1 MPTHLQRIL
10 IATLVVSVSAA
21 FAQVTG
27 SVTGAVLDTSGLPM
41 PGVKVA
47 LVSEATAATRETAT
61 NAEGDFTFSA
71 VPPGRYTLR
80 AEQAGFRVF
89 ERRRIE
95 LTAGER
101 LSAGPIRMEVGT
113 VADCITVSGQVETV
127 QTASGERSGVI
138 TSTEVENLT
147 VINRD
152 FASLVSL
159 MPGVVENPGSEVPGA
174 AGGSGAS
181 FNVLGGRTTSNSV
194 TIDGQPT
201 ESSLMYSRAFFI
213 SMDAIS
219 TVRIMV
225 SNYQAEFGRKPG
237 ASIQAVT
244 KGGTQQFHGAAYW
257 FKRHEMLNAN
267 NFFNNRNKV
276 TPPPYRY
283 VTEGFNLGGP
293 VFIPGLF
300 NTARQR
306 LFFFYSQ
313 ELLSEKRPQS
323 IIQRNMPTALERA
336 GDFSNSRDL
345 NNRVIPV
352 KDPLAGGRA
361 FPGNVIP
368 ISRINKNGQ
377 NYLKL
382 LPLPNLSPD
391 LVEMAA
397 NRYNWQ
403 VQESLEVPKNTE
415 TLRLDYNI
423 NPKTNVYARWLRWD
437 ESATGFAV
445 PAGNVN
451 WGFLPATFSVNT
463 NSLVLS
469 FTRILS
475 PTMVLEG
482 AGNLS
487 VGIQNSRARTQADL
501 ERVTRTAAGWD
512 VPQLHPE
519 LNPLNLAPQATFGGI
534 TNGPS
539 ATYESNGR
547 FPFYG
552 NDIIITE
559 NASVTK
565 TTGPHTSKAGF
576 WGTRWRQSKGM
587 YGNGTGTFSFNVD
600 TNNPNDSGHPYANA
614 LLGNFSSYTES
625 SARPTMRQ
633 RQTVVEWFV
642 QDNWKVTR
650 RLTLDLGVR
659 FSWSQPWHTP
669 SPQEEA
675 AFEPS
680 AWNPAKVASLLR
692 PVMSGGKRMAIDPY
706 TGAIYPQAAIGAFV
720 PNHGDPYNG
729 TLYNKTDPSL
739 PRGIRHASG
748 VRPAPRFGFAFDPF
762 GKGRTA
768 IRGGWGYFVD
778 TQEWNGSENSVFRN
792 PPIRIDPIIY
802 YNQFNELINAA
813 AFLFPSATMG
823 YNPARPLARTMNFS
837 FGVQQNVGFG
847 TTVDVSYVGALGRHL
862 IQARNL
868 NSIPFGATFQAQ
880 SLDPTTNRALPNA
893 FLYPYTGYNNI
904 MYYAYDGNSNYHSL
918 QTTVNR
924 RFARRVQYGIAWTWS
939 KAMNYVDGDTS
950 AVSMLIN
957 RKVWNYGRA
966 GYDRTHIVKASFLWE
981 VPKASRLVRSV
992 VVKHALDDWQV
1003 SGIASF
1009 VSGAPN
1015 GIALSF
1021 NYTTDITGSPTDGA
1035 RVVVL
1040 QNPVL
1045 PKSERTW
1052 NRNFNTDAFGPP
1064 AVGTFGNAPKD
1075 VIRGPGINNW
1085 DISAFKNF
1093 HVPWEKIKLQFRGE
1107 FYNAFNHTQYSAV
1120 DTSAR
1125 FDRLGNQINTGF
1137 GQFTSARQP
1146 RRIQLAL
1153 RATF

>member
-1 MPTHLQRIL
+1 M
-10 IATLVVSVSAA
+10 
-21 FAQVTG
+21 
-27 SVTGAVLDTSGLPM
+27 
-41 PGVKVA
+41 
-47 LVSEATAATRETAT
+47 
-61 NAEGDFTFSA
+61 
-71 VPPGRYTLR
+71 
-80 AEQAGFRVF
+80 
-89 ERRRIE
+89 
-95 LTAGER
+95 
-101 LSAGPIRMEVGT
+101 
-113 VADCITVSGQVETV
+113 
-127 QTASGERSGVI
+127 
-138 TSTEVENLT
+138 
-147 VINRD
+147 
-152 FASLVSL
+152 
-159 MPGVVENPGSEVPGA
+159 
-174 AGGSGAS
+174 
-181 FNVLGGRTTSNSV
+181 
-194 TIDGQPT
+194 
-201 ESSLMYSRAFFI
+201 
-213 SMDAIS
+213 
-219 TVRIMV
+219 
-225 SNYQAEFGRKPG
+225 
-237 ASIQAVT
+237 
-244 KGGTQQFHGAAYW
+244 
-257 FKRHEMLNAN
+257 
-267 NFFNNRNKV
+267 
-276 TPPPYRY
+276 
-283 VTEGFNLGGP
+283 
-293 VFIPGLF
+293 
-300 NTARQR
+300 
-306 LFFFYSQ
+306 
-313 ELLSEKRPQS
+313 
-323 IIQRNMPTALERA
+323 
-336 GDFSNSRDL
+336 
-345 NNRVIPV
+345 
-352 KDPLAGGRA
+352 
-361 FPGNVIP
+361 
-368 ISRINKNGQ
+368 
-377 NYLKL
+377 
-382 LPLPNLSPD
+382 
-391 LVEMAA
+391 
-397 NRYNWQ
+397 
-403 VQESLEVPKNTE
+403 
-415 TLRLDYNI
+415 DYNI

-475 PTMVLEG
+475 PTIVLEG

-539 ATYESNGR
+539 ATY
-547 FPFYG
+547 
-552 NDIIITE
+552 D
-559 NASVTK
+559 
-565 TTGPHTSKAGF
+565 
-576 WGTRWRQSKGM
+576 
-587 YGNGTGTFSFNVD
+587 
-600 TNNPNDSGHPYANA
+600 
-614 LLGNFSSYTES
+614 
-625 SARPTMRQ
+625 
-633 RQTVVEWFV
+633 
-642 QDNWKVTR
+642 WKVTR